1 MCAPQQFMHF
11 HSTQSYLEGNSG
23 LHFPRVIGAGCQA
36 CIEKGWGRLLLYGNE
51 DKAGLRLVFVA
62 LEVLPKHCIELLH
75 CSLLI
80 SFFFF
85 LSHLIFTSKSKTER
99 GASSRPAEALLQ
111 CADLLPSLYLV
122 GWICFTC
129 I

>member
-85 LSHLIFTSKSKTER
+85 FESLDFYQQIKDGAGCQLQTS
-99 GASSRPAEALLQ
+99 
-111 CADLLPSLYLV
+111 
-122 GWICFTC
+122 
-129 I
+129 